1 MLYQQGKVNQALE
14 NWQTAENIYQQLKQ
28 NEGVFHNQINQIKAL
43 QSLGN
48 YQQAVVLVSE
58 VQKKLDQAPLS
69 QQVLGFKNLG
79 EVLQS
84 IGELN
89 QAEKVLLKSRKLATE
104 NNLQKSVNPINLSL
118 ANNYWAL
125 GRLESERD
133 IYNVQNNIANQQ
145 SDNIIPWECN
155 SKYLSNKAK
164 EYYQEAEKLYQLII
178 DDNDNLSKSEKVTI
192 NLVNL
197 LIEKGEFTQAK
208 TILSTVNLNRLPPSQ
223 TNIYAKINLARHLSC
238 LAENDRSETILTQT
252 LNEAKELQDNK
263 ALSYAYGNLGGFY
276 EYLSLEKD
284 SNNQLLGKAKNLTA
298 QALFYAQPSNFPDIA
313 YQWQWQLGR
322 IESRLGNQEEALSH
336 YRHAV
341 ESLNQVRRDLVGI
354 TADVQFS
361 FRDNVEPVYRQLVR
375 LLLTTGER
383 NPSQATLVSSIG
395 LIDSL
400 QLAELENFLN
410 CDLGVT
416 AQITN
421 LEEFNN
427 SVFIYPI
434 ILSDRL
440 DVIYQ
445 IPNQPLQYHS
455 QPVNRIQVEATVE
468 KIRKA
473 IARRNPEVL
482 RENAGNLYQWLI
494 EP

>member
-1 MLYQQGKVNQALE
+1 M
-14 NWQTAENIYQQLKQ
+14 
-28 NEGVFHNQINQIKAL
+28 
-43 QSLGN
+43 
-48 YQQAVVLVSE
+48 
-58 VQKKLDQAPLS
+58 
-69 QQVLGFKNLG
+69 
-79 EVLQS
+79 
-84 IGELN
+84 
-89 QAEKVLLKSRKLATE
+89 
-104 NNLQKSVNPINLSL
+104 
-118 ANNYWAL
+118 
-125 GRLESERD
+125 
-133 IYNVQNNIANQQ
+133 
-145 SDNIIPWECN
+145 
-155 SKYLSNKAK
+155 
-164 EYYQEAEKLYQLII
+164 
-178 DDNDNLSKSEKVTI
+178 
-192 NLVNL
+192 
-197 LIEKGEFTQAK
+197 
-208 TILSTVNLNRLPPSQ
+208 NRLPPSQ